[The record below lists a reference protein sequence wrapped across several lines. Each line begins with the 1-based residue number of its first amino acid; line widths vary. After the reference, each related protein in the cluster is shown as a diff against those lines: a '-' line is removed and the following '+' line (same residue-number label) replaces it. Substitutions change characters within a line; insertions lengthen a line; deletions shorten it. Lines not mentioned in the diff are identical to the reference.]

1 MKHLFRLLCL
11 CLCLC
16 LCLTLCG
23 CAQELPEADAAPGA
37 MLPEGAASSEEQ
49 PLNREDALPEDFSL
63 PYDASSTLDPIV
75 CPDGAQQVVGA
86 LLYEGLYALN
96 ERLEPEP
103 VLCASAEYDPERLT
117 WTFRLRE
124 DVTFSDGSPLSASHA
139 AAALR
144 RAMASRR
151 YQARL
156 ACVQSVR
163 VSRGAVVVAL
173 DRPNAALP
181 ALLDI
186 PIVKSGTED
195 RLVPLGTGPYV
206 LTEEDGGPCLTANA
220 GWRGDA
226 ALPCARIPLVDC
238 SGDDHVRY
246 QFSTRAVQLITADL
260 TGGSSF
266 NVSGGV
272 DVWDADTAVL
282 LYLGFNLN
290 REALGSSAA
299 RRALGLGI
307 DREAVASACLSGH
320 ALAAQ
325 FPVSPA
331 SPLYPKA
338 LEEPYS
344 PAAFEKAMADAGLDT
359 GGTVPLT
366 LLVNS
371 EDPFKLAVANYLAS
385 ALSGFDWK
393 LTVDPRPWEEFQAAL
408 AAGDYDLYFG
418 EVRLTADWDLSPLA
432 GTGGALN
439 FGGFSDPVLDEAMTA
454 CAAAEKGRD
463 RFLSSLCARL
473 RWQSP
478 ILPLCFKRTSVL
490 TQAGAAEGLSPT
502 AGNPFYNLGGITL
515 HLA

>member
-1 MKHLFRLLCL
+1 MKRLCL

-16 LCLTLCG
+16 LALCG

-37 MLPEGAASSEEQ
+37 MLPETAAASGEQ
-49 PLNREDALPEDFSL
+49 PLKQEEALPEDFSL
-63 PYDASSTLDPIV
+63 PYDASSTLDPV
-75 CPDGAQQVVGA
+75 ACPDGAQQVVGA

-96 ERLEPEP
+96 GSLEPEP
-103 VLCASAEYDPERLT
+103 VLCDSAEYDPDRLT

-124 DVTFSDGSPLSASHA
+124 GVTFSDGSPLSAGHVS
-139 AAALR
+139 AALR
-144 RAMASRR
+144 RAMVSRR

-156 ACVQSVR
+156 GCVRSVR

-173 DRPNAALP
+173 NRPNAALP

-195 RLVPLGTGPYV
+195 SPVPLGTGPYV
-206 LTEEDGGPCLTANA
+206 LTEDGEAGPCLTANA
-220 GWRGDA
+220 GWWGA
-226 ALPCARIPLVDC
+226 GTLPCSRIPLVDC
-238 SGDDHVRY
+238 SGDDHIRY
-246 QFSTRAVQLITADL
+246 QFSTRTVQLITADL
-260 TGGSSF
+260 TGGASF
-266 NVSGGV
+266 NASGGV

-282 LYLGFNLN
+282 LYIGFNLG
-290 REALGSSAA
+290 REALGSPAA

-307 DREAVASACLSGH
+307 DREAVASAYLSGH

-344 PAAFEKAMADAGLDT
+344 SAAFAKAMADAGLDA
-359 GGTVPLT
+359 GGSVPLT

-385 ALSGFDWK
+385 ALSDFDWK
-393 LTVDPRPWEEFQAAL
+393 LTVDSRPWGEFQAAL

-439 FGGFSDPVLDEAMTA
+439 YGGFSDPVLDEAMTA
-454 CAAAEKGRD
+454 CAAAEEGRD

-478 ILPLCFKRTSVL
+478 ILPLCFKRVSVL
-490 TQAGAAEGLSPT
+490 TQAGVAEGLSPT
-502 AGNPFYNLGGITL
+502 AGNPFYGLGGITL
-515 HLA
+515 HLRNR

>member
-1 MKHLFRLLCL
+1 MKRPISALL
-11 CLCLC
+11 LC

-37 MLPEGAASSEEQ
+37 MLPESAASSEEQ
-49 PLNREDALPEDFSL
+49 PLKREDALPEDFSL
-63 PYDASSTLDPIV
+63 PYDASATLDPIA
-75 CPDGAQQVVGA
+75 CSDGAQRTVGA

-96 ERLEPEP
+96 GNLEPEP
-103 VLCASAEYDPERLT
+103 VLCASAEYDSDRLT

-124 DVTFSDGSPLSASHA
+124 DVTFSDGSPLSASHVS
-139 AAALR
+139 AALR
-144 RAMASRR
+144 RAMDSRR

-173 DRPNAALP
+173 SRPNAALP

-195 RLVPLGTGPYV
+195 SLVPLGTGPYV
-206 LTEEDGGPCLTANA
+206 LTEDGEDGPCLTPNA
-220 GWRGDA
+220 GWWGTGP
-226 ALPCARIPLVDC
+226 LPCSRIPLVDC

-260 TGGSSF
+260 TGGASF

-290 REALGSSAA
+290 REGPSNPAA
-299 RRALGLGI
+299 RCALGLGI
-307 DREAVASACLSGH
+307 DREAIASAYLSGH

-331 SPLYPKA
+331 SPLYPKS

-344 PAAFEKAMADAGLDT
+344 PAEFARAMADAGLVT
-359 GGTVPLT
+359 GGSVPLS

-454 CAAAEKGRD
+454 CAAAEEGRD

-490 TQAGAAEGLSPT
+490 TQAGVAEGLSPT
-502 AGNPFYNLGGITL
+502 AGNPFYGLGGIKL
-515 HLA
+515 RLAP